1 VRRRLIVTAL
11 AVTSLVVLAFVVPLG
26 QLVRDLAHD
35 RASSAAQRDA
45 EGIARFLAVVG
56 PSRGVQQTMA
66 ALGGQALSEFPVS
79 VVLADGTVIGE
90 PLLDGEDLS
99 SAARGSAVRVVVDGG
114 EAIYVP
120 VLQADGSNVVV
131 RLFISDAELTEGV
144 AVSWVTLA
152 VLGVVLIGIAVFIS
166 DRLARSIV
174 TPVED
179 LSATAA
185 ALGDGDLDA
194 RVEPSGPKE
203 IHDVGVEFNRLAER
217 VDQLL
222 QQERETAA
230 DLSHRLRTPLT
241 AVRLDA
247 EALPDGQEK
256 ARLLDDIDDL
266 ARHVDFVIREARR
279 EVRRQEGVQGDLA
292 GVLADRLDYWGALA
306 EEQGRVVSTSV
317 APGQVF
323 VALAPEELEAMM
335 DALVG
340 NVFAHTPD
348 GTAIDVALSVVDGS
362 AEIVIE
368 DAGPGFPDAS
378 VLRRGASGGSG
389 TGLGLDIAKR
399 TAESAGGFMTISR
412 SLRLGGASVA
422 VTVPIVG

>member
-1 VRRRLIVTAL
+1 MRRRLIVTTL

-35 RASSAAQRDA
+35 RALSSAQRDA

-56 PSRGVQQTMA
+56 PSRGVEQTMA

-79 VVLADGTVIGE
+79 VVSPDGSVIGE
-90 PLLDGEDLS
+90 PLPDGEDLS
-99 SAARGSAVRVVVDGG
+99 PAAQGSAVRVAVDGG

-131 RLFISDAELTEGV
+131 RLLVSDAELTEGV
-144 AVSWVTLA
+144 LLSWITLGI
-152 VLGVVLIGIAVFIS
+152 LGVVLVGIAVLIS

-174 TPVED
+174 APVED
-179 LSATAA
+179 LSATAT

-194 RVEPSGPKE
+194 RVEPAGPKE
-203 IHDVGVEFNRLAER
+203 VHDVGVEFNRLAER

-241 AVRLDA
+241 AVRFDA
-247 EALPDGQEK
+247 EALPDGREK

-279 EVRRQEGVQGDLA
+279 EVRRQPGVVGDVA
-292 GVLADRLDYWGALA
+292 GVLADRLEYWRALA
-306 EEQGRVVSTSV
+306 EEQRRVVSASV
-317 APGQVF
+317 VPGPVL
-323 VALAPEELEAMM
+323 VPLAPADLEAMV

-340 NVFAHTPD
+340 NVFAHTPE
-348 GTAIDVALSVVDGS
+348 GTGIDVSLTVTDGA
-362 AEIVIE
+362 AEVVIE

-399 TAESAGGFMTISR
+399 TAESIGGYMVVAR
-412 SLRLGGASVA
+412 SLRLGGASITVA
-422 VTVPIVG
+422 LPLGE